1 MPSNHLLT
9 FQSLQGN
16 HLHTNDN
23 WQISTQ
29 RVYLLKMV
37 IKQKLLEVPQQIYF
51 EVLDIVVNAI
61 KNRFKR
67 EGCKRH
73 IILENLLL
81 KCAKNESCVDD
92 LKIVVKN
99 YSKFWKGK
107 LSQQLEQFS
116 TACCQ
121 IKENHLSWLSD
132 PVKKVNKY
140 EKTHISRVRAF
151 LSWYQCSQQQTQI
164 VYFIATFKVLL
175 ACNHW
180 SRSTKSFNDY
190 KYI

>member
-1 MPSNHLLT
+1 M
-9 FQSLQGN
+9 
-16 HLHTNDN
+16 
-23 WQISTQ
+23 
-29 RVYLLKMV
+29 M
-37 IKQKLLEVPQQIYF
+37 IKQKLLEIPQQIYF

-81 KCAKNESCVDD
+81 KCAKYESCVDD

-121 IKENHLSWLSD
+121 IKENHSS
-132 PVKKVNKY
+132 
-140 EKTHISRVRAF
+140 
-151 LSWYQCSQQQTQI
+151 
-164 VYFIATFKVLL
+164 
-175 ACNHW
+175 
-180 SRSTKSFNDY
+180 
-190 KYI
+190 